1 MVRIQ
6 GRKPGFPFSF
16 IKYIKHLSF
25 PLPKLSRQRGIRTT
39 SSFGS
44 LFVRNTGVCYV
55 DPNAGTRSNGKYS
68 AGTQEALALDCGCL
82 CYLAGSRRRGKL
94 QMNKRMEQS
103 CLAEN
108 GQMLVRPGELLLLL
122 VGVSEGELFELLSGT
137 KG

>member
-1 MVRIQ
+1 MLLSGKGHGFERQQWCLRWGPCWTSWERSSLTSRDEDGCLVRVQ

-44 LFVRNTGVCYV
+44 SFVRNTGVCYV

-68 AGTQEALALDCGCL
+68 TGTQEALALDCG
-82 CYLAGSRRRGKL
+82 AF
-94 QMNKRMEQS
+94 
-103 CLAEN
+103 
-108 GQMLVRPGELLLLL
+108 V
-122 VGVSEGELFELLSGT
+122 T
-137 KG
+137 